1 MPCSLALAPPA
12 RQSRELGAAAD
23 VGVRSCTRP
32 TRVASAAMSYQVE
45 SSDVTHNGVMATVR
59 VDRLR
64 TPDGDVVQR
73 EVVEH
78 SGAVAIVAVDDDG
91 QVVLVRQYRHAVG
104 DRVLELPAGKLDVE
118 GELYEAAAR
127 RELLEE
133 VGLEAVELVELTRF
147 YNSAGWTDEQTT
159 VFVALG
165 LREGSV
171 PADFTPK
178 AEEAD
183 MDVVRMPLEQ
193 AVALAEAGELR
204 DAKTLIGLLMA
215 GSTLR
220 QSSRTKALR

>member
-1 MPCSLALAPPA
+1 
-12 RQSRELGAAAD
+12 
-23 VGVRSCTRP
+23 
-32 TRVASAAMSYQVE
+32 MSYEVE
-45 SSDVTHNGVMATVR
+45 SSKVTHNGVMATIR

-64 TPDGDVVQR
+64 TPDGDIAER

-78 SGAVAIVAVDDDG
+78 SSAVAIIAIDDDG

-118 GELYEAAAR
+118 GELHEAAAR

-133 VGLEAVELVELTRF
+133 VGLVADSFEELTRF

-159 VFVALG
+159 VYLARG
-165 LREGSV
+165 LRDGTV
-171 PADFTPK
+171 PADFAPK

-193 AVALAEAGELR
+193 AVALAEDGELS

-215 GSTLR
+215 GSRLR

>member
-1 MPCSLALAPPA
+1 
-12 RQSRELGAAAD
+12 
-23 VGVRSCTRP
+23 
-32 TRVASAAMSYQVE
+32 MSYQVE

-118 GELYEAAAR
+118 GELHEAAAR

-183 MDVVRMPLEQ
+183 MDVVRMPLEE

>member
-1 MPCSLALAPPA
+1 
-12 RQSRELGAAAD
+12 
-23 VGVRSCTRP
+23 
-32 TRVASAAMSYQVE
+32 MSYEVE
-45 SSDVTHNGVMATVR
+45 SSKVTHNGVMATIR

-64 TPDGDVVQR
+64 TPDGDIAER

-78 SGAVAIVAVDDDG
+78 SSAVAIIAIDDDG

-118 GELYEAAAR
+118 GELHEAAAR

-133 VGLEAVELVELTRF
+133 VGLVADSFEELARF

-159 VFVALG
+159 VYLARG
-165 LREGSV
+165 LRDGTV
-171 PADFTPK
+171 PGDFVPK

-183 MDVVRMPLEQ
+183 MDVVRMPLAQ
-193 AVALAEAGELR
+193 AVALAEDGELS

-215 GSTLR
+215 GSRLR